1 MLEELITYL
10 DLPDTD
16 YWYDDGC
23 VVARKMI
30 DQNIDEF
37 MKQLSQEWR
46 AWPTMRQE
54 HLAYVLG
61 ESNFSSELS
70 LINEMLSSE
79 NADVAYRAKEA
90 LDDFNQ
96 KT

>member
-1 MLEELITYL
+1 MLKELIAYL

-23 VVARKMI
+23 ELARKLI
-30 DQNIDEF
+30 DQNVNGF
-37 MKQLSQEWR
+37 MKQLAREWST
-46 AWPTMRQE
+46 WPEMRQQ
-54 HLAYVLG
+54 HLAYILG
-61 ESNFSSELS
+61 ESDFDSELS
-70 LINEMLSSE
+70 LINEMLKSK
-79 NADVAYRAKEA
+79 NVDVAYRAREA